1 MNWIWFVEE
10 YSRSMSEMVTN
21 GLGERGAC
29 QVVPWIR
36 RNLRTR
42 LKHVVSEMDCGL
54 IPGLVNLTN
63 RSSRL
68 SGHFAKLT
76 GVIPIPAD
84 YLNSVPYFFNAI
96 SPICS
101 LVRCLGGR
109 PADYRSH
116 GKSRPGRQAL
126 RPRAGGVR
134 DRDSK
139 IPCHEFLGMKID
151 APRSNG

>member
-1 MNWIWFVEE
+1 
-10 YSRSMSEMVTN
+10 MVTN

-101 LVRCLGGR
+101 LVRCLGGTPGGLQVSRKKPSR
-109 PADYRSH
+109 PAGVTTQSRRS
-116 GKSRPGRQAL
+116 S
-126 RPRAGGVR
+126 
-134 DRDSK
+134 
-139 IPCHEFLGMKID
+139 
-151 APRSNG
+151 